1 MPRWKRRRL
10 GTRVM
15 SRSKSVTEP
24 ASGASSPVIRLKS
37 VVLPAPL
44 GPMMSR
50 RSPGSTTRL
59 TPEVTR
65 SPPNDLSR
73 PRTASALSGRSS
85 DHLPGPELGD
95 LGRAI
100 SELGQVLL
108 EAWVGQPVVLAHQL
122 GPSAEHRFTDREGED
137 PAVPGAEQIRRRGR
151 LTAIHGRDSIR
162 LDRLL
167 LDQGRVVE
175 GDRGPEE
182 RALHLLPPLGLPARH
197 ERREGSE

>member
-1 MPRWKRRRL
+1 
-10 GTRVM
+10 M

-85 DHLPGPELGD
+85 DHLPGPKPAD
-95 LGRAI
+95 LGRPRRHPLGDDLAVVAA
-100 SELGQVLL
+100 GQVVL

-167 LDQGRVVE
+167 LD
-175 GDRGPEE
+175 
-182 RALHLLPPLGLPARH
+182 
-197 ERREGSE
+197 

>member
-24 ASGASSPVIRLKS
+24 ASGAGSPVIRLKS
-37 VVLPAPL
+37 VVFPAPL

-73 PRTASALSGRSS
+73 PRTASALSGGPS
-85 DHLPGPELGD
+85 DHLPGSQLRD

-100 SELGQVLL
+100 PELGQDLVR
-108 EAWVGQPVVLAHQL
+108 VLAQGGRAVAEATGSL
-122 GPSAEHRFTDREGED
+122 G
-137 PAVPGAEQIRRRGR
+137 QIDRRGR
-151 LTAIHGRDSIR
+151 ERHPPRHARVTGVVEETGLAHV
-162 LDRLL
+162 LVLERLL
-167 LDQGRVVE
+167 R
-175 GDRGPEE
+175 RI
-182 RALHLLPPLGLPARH
+182 
-197 ERREGSE
+197 ERRRRDLGRFQL